1 MSEDS
6 ALDVVIGAGSGIGGA
21 LIERWQSA
29 AETVACR
36 YTFDRGA
43 VGRGGFAWCHL

>member
-29 AETVACR
+29 AETGCL
-36 YTFDRGA
+36 A
-43 VGRGGFAWCHL
+43 VGATERG